1 MNEQEWQALRNRAR
15 GIAIDEYSTEASNI
29 IRLTKEEVTS
39 IIEEAAVDKEKLS
52 ELISVVNDASKTN
65 NQKADAIK
73 NIAGLAEVAVSLI
86 KKLV

>member
-1 MNEQEWQALRNRAR
+1 MNEQEWQALRNKAR
-15 GIAIDEYSTEASNI
+15 RIAIDEYSTEASNI

-39 IIEEAAVDKEKLS
+39 IIEEAAVDKVKLS